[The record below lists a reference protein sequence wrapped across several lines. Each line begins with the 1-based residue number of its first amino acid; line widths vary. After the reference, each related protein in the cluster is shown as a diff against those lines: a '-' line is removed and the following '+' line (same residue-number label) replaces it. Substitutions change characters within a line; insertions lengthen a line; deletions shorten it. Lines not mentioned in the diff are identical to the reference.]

1 MERAAQRNIPD
12 VAVARVAA
20 VLTCFDDAHRTLRV
34 SEVSRRSGL
43 PMSTTSRL
51 VAELVHYGFL
61 SRAGAGL
68 RLGELVAA
76 TGRVAA
82 ADVDLRTLAEPHLT
96 DLATVT
102 GLTAYLAVL
111 EGPHAIRLVAAEP
124 GDAHMCS
131 EQSERERH
139 ASRDAYMCS
148 EQRAVAAHACAA
160 GKALLAAASADVV
173 DGICAASLVAAGPRT
188 ITDPRRLRR
197 ELDRIRSCGV
207 AYDCEESGRGLG
219 GLAEVIPGSDVA
231 VEVAGRVNALD
242 PRAVGPAL
250 RLVARA
256 LGREI
261 I

>member
-12 VAVARVAA
+12 VAVARIAA
-20 VLTCFDDAHRTLRV
+20 VLTCFDDVHRSLRV

-51 VAELVHYGFL
+51 VAELVRYGFL
-61 SRAGAGL
+61 WRAGAGL

-76 TGRVAA
+76 TGRLAA
-82 ADVDLRTLAEPHLT
+82 TDGDLRTLAEPHLT
-96 DLATVT
+96 DLTAAT
-102 GLTAYLAVL
+102 GLTAHLTVL
-111 EGPHAIRLVAAEP
+111 DGPYAIRLASADP
-124 GDAHMCS
+124 GDACMCS

-139 ASRDAYMCS
+139 ASRDAHMCS

-160 GKALLAAASADVV
+160 GKALLAAASPEVV
-173 DGICAASLVAAGPRT
+173 DGICAASLAATGPRT

-197 ELDRIRSCGV
+197 ELDRIRSGGV

-219 GLAEVIPGSDVA
+219 GLAEVIPGRDVA

-242 PRAVGPAL
+242 PRAVAPAL
-250 RLVARA
+250 RLVTRA
-256 LGREI
+256 LGRI
-261 I
+261 LN

>member
-20 VLTCFDDAHRTLRV
+20 VLTCFDAAHRTLRV
-34 SEVSRRSGL
+34 TEVSRRSGL

-61 SRAGAGL
+61 RRAGAGL

-76 TGRVAA
+76 TGRLAA
-82 ADVDLRTLAEPHLT
+82 ADLDLRTLARPHLT
-96 DLATVT
+96 DLAAAT
-102 GLTAYLAVL
+102 GLTAHLAVL
-111 EGPHAIRLVAAEP
+111 DGPHAIRLMAADP
-124 GDAHMCS
+124 GDA
-131 EQSERERH
+131 
-139 ASRDAYMCS
+139 YGCS

-160 GKALLAAASADVV
+160 GKALLAAASAEVV

-197 ELDRIRSCGV
+197 ELDRIRSGGV

-242 PRAVGPAL
+242 PRAVRPAL
-250 RLVARA
+250 RLVARV

-261 I
+261 TQDTAWSRT